1 MSINS
6 EKQKIKE
13 VRMFNKLDARDGRL
27 SDSVMDI
34 YEKSLEQ
41 NVRKVKKKW

>member
-13 VRMFNKLDARDGRL
+13 VRMFNKMEAHSGQL

-41 NVRKVKKKW
+41 NVRKVKKK